1 MKTPVFTGSSVAIVT
16 PFCETGVD
24 FNALGK
30 LIDFQ
35 IENGTDAITICGTT
49 GESATMND
57 EEHRACIEYSVKH
70 VAGRVPVIAGT
81 GSNDTAYALELSQHA
96 ESVGADALLLVTPYY
111 NKTTQRGLVKHYTY
125 IADRVK
131 TPMILY
137 NVPSRTGLC
146 FTADSYLELS
156 RHPNINGI
164 KEASGNFTLIAQ
176 TMALCGA
183 NMNVWSGNDDQ
194 TVAMLALGA
203 KGVIS
208 VAANIIPRVMHDMCT
223 LFFEGNVSASAAL
236 QLQYFELINELFV
249 EVNPIPVKTALGLM
263 GYTVGELR
271 MPLCDMAPKNL
282 ELLKNAMR
290 KAGLLIVD

>member
-1 MKTPVFTGSSVAIVT
+1 MKTAVFTGSSVAIVT

-57 EEHRACIEYSVKH
+57 EEHRVCIEYSVKH

-111 NKTTQRGLVKHYTY
+111 NKTTQRGLVKHYSY

-176 TMALCGA
+176 TMAMCGD

-208 VAANIIPRVMHDMCT
+208 VAANIIPRVMHDMCA
-223 LFFEGNVSASAAL
+223 LFFEGTVSASAAL

-290 KAGLLIVD
+290 KAGLPIVD